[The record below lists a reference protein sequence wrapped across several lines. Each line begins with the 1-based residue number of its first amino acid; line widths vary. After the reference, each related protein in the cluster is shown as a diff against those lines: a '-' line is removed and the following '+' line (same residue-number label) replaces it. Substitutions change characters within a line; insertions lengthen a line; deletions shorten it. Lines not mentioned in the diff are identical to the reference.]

1 MMAITDPAGTTYMN
15 NMFVTGNASSAN
27 SQTSAANAVNNTA
40 STTANNTGSNQNAAN
55 FASMLSNMMTMNSL
69 SSLGDFSGSSGNSN
83 SDNSWGNLF
92 GMSALSG
99 MSGLS
104 SLGSLNG
111 LNANALMGFGE
122 NDTTGSSMMMALLFM
137 LLASQNNNGQNNSL
151 LNSLVSNSN
160 SNTTDSSASN
170 KFSQNYSNYDA
181 NTTLCKHMLQNTVSS
196 GVSSI
201 PSNSWVVSNAALTS
215 SVGQRSASTYRS
227 VIDQFDVENNER
239 YRVNK
244 QGIGDTYCNIF
255 TWDVT
260 RAMGA
265 EVPHFI
271 ETATGKPVSSG
282 GAGITELNA
291 NNVNDWLNKYG
302 SNYGWTKVSAEEA
315 QYYAN
320 NGMPAITSWK
330 NSNGHGHLQ
339 VVSPSEDETYN
350 SSRGVT
356 IAQAGRQLKNYDYID
371 TVYGNNALSKVEY
384 FVHV

>member
-1 MMAITDPAGTTYMN
+1 MAITDPVGTPYMN
-15 NMFVTGNASSAN
+15 NMFVTGNTSSAN
-27 SQTSAANAVNNTA
+27 NQTSAVNTVDSAA
-40 STTANNTGSNQNAAN
+40 SAAANNAGNTQNAAN

-69 SSLGDFSGSSGNSN
+69 SSLGNFSGSSGNSN

-137 LLASQNNNGQNNSL
+137 LLASQNSNGQNNSL
-151 LNSLVSNSN
+151 LNSLVSNT
-160 SNTTDSSASN
+160 NTNTADSQAGN
-170 KFSQNYSNYDA
+170 KFSESYNNYDA
-181 NTTLCKHMLQNTVSS
+181 NNTLCKHMLQNTASS
-196 GVSSI
+196 AASSI
-201 PSNSWVVSNAALTS
+201 PSNSWVVSNAALTN
-215 SVGQRSASTYRS
+215 SVGQRSASAYRS

-271 ETATGKPVSSG
+271 ETATGKPASSG
-282 GAGITELNA
+282 GEGVTELNA
-291 NNVNDWLNKYG
+291 NSVNDWLNKHG

-339 VVSPSEDETYN
+339 VVSPSKEGSYN

-371 TVYGNNALSKVEY
+371 TVYGNNTLSKVEY